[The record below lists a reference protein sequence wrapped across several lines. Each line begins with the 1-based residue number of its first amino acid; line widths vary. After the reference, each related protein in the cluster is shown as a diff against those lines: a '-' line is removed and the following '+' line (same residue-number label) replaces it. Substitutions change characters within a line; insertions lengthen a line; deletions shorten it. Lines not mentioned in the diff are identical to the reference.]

1 MALSRLLVAAHIRS
15 VGGLFSCFVYLA
27 QLCSANLVSRIDDP
41 PQPNSLRSVSVMF
54 ACDVVGN
61 ESLKSMRRPVG

>member
-27 QLCSANLVSRIDDP
+27 QFCFPSSSP
-41 PQPNSLRSVSVMF
+41 
-54 ACDVVGN
+54 
-61 ESLKSMRRPVG
+61 LKSVVLGTEFASVGVGDVCL